1 MMKMKLNKKKIKKL
15 SSGMKLIPNEITP
28 LIAGGGYC
36 VKKQKSID
44 ENNNLKIDKNIKTFF
59 YVTY

>member
-1 MMKMKLNKKKIKKL
+1 MMKMKPNKKKIKKL

-28 LIAGGGYC
+28 LIAGGGHC

-44 ENNNLKIDKNIKTFF
+44 ENNIKTFF
-59 YVTY
+59 YFTY

>member
-1 MMKMKLNKKKIKKL
+1 MKLNKKKIKKL

-28 LIAGGGYC
+28 LIAGGGHC

>member
-1 MMKMKLNKKKIKKL
+1 MMKMKLNKKKIKNL
-15 SSGMKLIPNEITP
+15 SSGMRLIPDEATP

-36 VKKQKSID
+36 VNKQQSID
-44 ENNNLKIDKNIKTFF
+44 GNNNLKIDKNTKTFF